1 MTLAHAPQGADS
13 RDEASP
19 DSGNLR
25 VSLKTA
31 HESGIPPARERL
43 TRATDSS
50 AALEQL
56 ELVLVESTRA
66 EANLGLLVRGLKH
79 LAAGAASAQEANAI
93 LMQELEALRGRLG
106 KVYESESLL
115 KQRVQT
121 LENVIDASVRER
133 ESWLVQEDA
142 FLAALLDEHE
152 QKLFEI
158 ERLHERKL
166 AELDLS
172 FDELRRERE
181 NARVEVMR
189 LTYERDAAVALLNEP
204 VANIDPTPSPS
215 PATAGRLGSVKL
227 PPILKPKPDI
237 ASRPLVGYSM
247 LSDEVEDEQLDNRPT
262 SRPPRP

>member
-1 MTLAHAPQGADS
+1 MTLAHAPEGADS
-13 RDEASP
+13 KDEPSP

-43 TRATDSS
+43 TRDGDSS

-66 EANLGLLVRGLKH
+66 EANLGLLIRGLRH
-79 LAAGAASAQEANAI
+79 LTTGAAAAQEANAI
-93 LMQELEALRGRLG
+93 LMQELDALRSRMG

-115 KQRVQT
+115 KQRVQA

-142 FLAALLDEHE
+142 FLAGLLDEHE
-152 QKLFEI
+152 QKLFDV
-158 ERLHERKL
+158 ERQHERKL

-204 VANIDPTPSPS
+204 VASTERTPSPS
-215 PATAGRLGSVKL
+215 PTSVGRLGSVKL

-237 ASRPLVGYSM
+237 ASRPVVGYS
-247 LSDEVEDEQLDNRPT
+247 LVPDQGDEELDSRPT